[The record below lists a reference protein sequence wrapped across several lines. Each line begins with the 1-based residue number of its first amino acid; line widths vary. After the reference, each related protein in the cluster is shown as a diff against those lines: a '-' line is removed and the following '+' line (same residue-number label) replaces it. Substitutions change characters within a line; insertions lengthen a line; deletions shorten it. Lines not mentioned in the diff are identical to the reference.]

1 MNKIN
6 KIIIG
11 SNNEGK
17 YREICELLPNE
28 VEKISPKELNI
39 LSPKETGKNFSEN
52 SLIKASY
59 FSSKTN
65 MICLADDSGLEIDIL
80 DGNPGIHS
88 ARWGGKKKNFDLAI
102 QKVFKE
108 IKKKKKN
115 FEGNCNAR
123 FICCMTLLWPN
134 GKNFSA
140 TGVIEGKISS
150 KKKGLNGFGY
160 DPIFIPD
167 GYRQTFGEMKP
178 KEKISI
184 DHRFKAY
191 SKIKHFFI

>member
-88 ARWGGKKKNFDLAI
+88 ARWGGKKKKF
-102 QKVFKE
+102 
-108 IKKKKKN
+108 
-115 FEGNCNAR
+115 
-123 FICCMTLLWPN
+123 
-134 GKNFSA
+134 
-140 TGVIEGKISS
+140 
-150 KKKGLNGFGY
+150 
-160 DPIFIPD
+160 
-167 GYRQTFGEMKP
+167 
-178 KEKISI
+178 
-184 DHRFKAY
+184 
-191 SKIKHFFI
+191 